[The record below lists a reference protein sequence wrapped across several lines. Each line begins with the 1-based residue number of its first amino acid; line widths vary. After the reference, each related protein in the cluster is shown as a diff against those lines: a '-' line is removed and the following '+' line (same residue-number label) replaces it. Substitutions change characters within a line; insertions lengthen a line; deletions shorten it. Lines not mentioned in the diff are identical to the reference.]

1 MTEKWK
7 MNYDYSQ
14 SRRCLSNQNPAG
26 NGRHVCWD
34 FKENL
39 INKGFIPGPGN
50 GRKCL
55 VTSPGLKGPA
65 EGAGLLVSDESW
77 NGVFHK
83 RGAST
88 SKGLPQKR
96 GLAQKGAYVI
106 RGFPQK
112 GHSHRRGTPI
122 GRGFHTEGN
131 SHGTGACTEERFT
144 QWRAAQEGLP
154 QSVKGIAMQPL
165 TCDTTKRE
173 RQGRSNPTS
182 LSSSL

>member
-1 MTEKWK
+1 M
-7 MNYDYSQ
+7 Y
-14 SRRCLSNQNPAG
+14 LSNQNPAG

-39 INKGFIPGPGN
+39 INKGFIPGTGN
-50 GRKCL
+50 GGKCL

-96 GLAQKGAYVI
+96 GLAQKGSLHDKRVPTEGA
-106 RGFPQK
+106 FPQ
-112 GHSHRRGTPI
+112 
-122 GRGFHTEGN
+122 EGN
-131 SHGTGACTEERFT
+131 SHRK
-144 QWRAAQEGLP
+144 GLP
-154 QSVKGIAMQPL
+154 HRRELPWDGGLHRREIHIVEGCTGRTPTVSQGYSHAATDLRFYPKGRRGRKEPNFSVL
-165 TCDTTKRE
+165 
-173 RQGRSNPTS
+173 
-182 LSSSL
+182 